1 MGYVDEIRLITQF
14 YENFPNPILKA
25 HANSTIGSFLLSI
38 LCFVTLS
45 HYVMQLHLLII
56 NFLLFVDSRFTSG
69 FLSLITFVMNNKKP
83 IKLGLIETPN
93 I

>member
-1 MGYVDEIRLITQF
+1 MQL

-38 LCFVTLS
+38 MLMLFYALL
-45 HYVMQLHLLII
+45 HYHIMLMQLHLLI
-56 NFLLFVDSRFTSG
+56 FSFPSFVDSCLTSSI
-69 FLSLITFVMNNKKP
+69 LSLITFVMNNKKP
-83 IKLGLIETPN
+83 IELALIQTPN

>member
-1 MGYVDEIRLITQF
+1 MGYFDELDLIMQF
-14 YENFPNPILKA
+14 YEKFPNPILKA

-45 HYVMQLHLLII
+45 HYVMQLHLLKIS
-56 NFLLFVDSRFTSG
+56 FLLFVDFCFTSCI
-69 FLSLITFVMNNKKP
+69 LSLITFVMNNKKP
-83 IKLGLIETPN
+83 IELALIETPN

>member
-14 YENFPNPILKA
+14 YGNFPNPILKA

-56 NFLLFVDSRFTSG
+56 NFLLFVDSCFTTG
-69 FLSLITFVMNNKKP
+69 ILSLITFVMNNKKP